1 MIQPIAELLGNILL
15 IIYRYTGQ
23 NYGVAIILLTIL
35 VRLVTWPLTN
45 KQLQSARSMQA
56 LQPEIK
62 KIQEKYKND
71 KEKLNQETMALW
83 KKHKVNPAAGCL
95 PLLIQFPVLI
105 AMFSLL
111 KVPLQGIDN
120 VVFLGVDMTLALAPE
135 GMASLA
141 AYQTNVGYYILVALS
156 GITTYLQQK
165 IMMTDKSQQALMTMM
180 PIMLLVFSVQFPAGL
195 VMYWVVNNILSAG
208 HHILLSK
215 MPAKGALNEK

>member
-1 MIQPIAELLGNILL
+1 MIQAIAEYLGKILL
-15 IIYRYTGQ
+15 IIYQYTGQ
-23 NYGVAIILLTIL
+23 NYGVAIILLTLL

-83 KKHKVNPAAGCL
+83 QKNKVNPAAGCL
-95 PLLIQFPVLI
+95 PLLIQFPFLI
-105 AMFSLL
+105 AIFRLLQDPELL
-111 KVPLQGIDN
+111 KGIEN
-120 VVFLGVDMTLALAPE
+120 VYFLGINMTVALVQN
-135 GMASLA
+135 GVW
-141 AYQTNVGYYILVALS
+141 QTNPGYYILVALS
-156 GITTYLQQK
+156 GLTTFYQQK
-165 IMMTDKSQQALMTMM
+165 IMMTDKSQQTMM
-180 PIMLLVFSVQFPAGL
+180 IVMPLMLLFFSIRFPAGL

-215 MPAKGALNEK
+215 MPAKGA